1 MTRILGIS
9 AYYHDSAVALI
20 EGGRIVRAAQE
31 ERFSRKK
38 NDAEFPSE
46 ALRFC
51 MQRLSADDID
61 YVVFYEKPFL
71 KFERLLETYMAFAP
85 RGFTQFRRAIPI
97 WVREKLFQKQ
107 LLRKSLREVLNTAE
121 PPKLLFSGHHQS
133 HAASAYFAG
142 PYDEAAVL
150 CMDGVGEWATTSAW
164 LGGGGTLVPL
174 WQINFPHSLGLLY
187 SSFTELCGF
196 KVNEGEYKLMGLAP
210 YGEPVFADLIKEH
223 LIDIKQDGSFR
234 LNLDYFDYC
243 TGIHMINS
251 SLEGLFG
258 IKARGEDEP
267 IQSIHMNLAASIQR
281 VTEEVVLKLASA
293 LKRETGAANLCLA
306 GGVAL
311 NCVANGHL
319 RRAGIFDNIW
329 VQPASGDAGGAIGA
343 ALSAWH
349 QYLGHEKE
357 SRFGDGMS
365 ASLLGPAYGA
375 NEVTA
380 LLDGEGLKYEQLS
393 QDTLMPRVAGL
404 LGAGKIVGWFQ
415 GRSEFGPRAL
425 GSRSILADPRLDDMQ
440 HHLNISIKFRESF
453 RPFAPVVLEADV
465 ADYFESDLPSPY
477 MSFVEQVG
485 RDLCHEPLCRPI
497 DQSVDQ
503 PFDQPGRELSGL
515 DRVRERRSSLPAIT
529 HVDFSARVQTVNE
542 HQNPLLFALL
552 QAFKEQ
558 TGSSVLINTSFN
570 VKDEPIVETPGDALN
585 CFNKT
590 QMDVLVLG
598 DCLLMK
604 EDQWVGE
611 S

>member
-1 MTRILGIS
+1 
-9 AYYHDSAVALI
+9 
-20 EGGRIVRAAQE
+20 
-31 ERFSRKK
+31 
-38 NDAEFPSE
+38 
-46 ALRFC
+46 
-51 MQRLSADDID
+51 
-61 YVVFYEKPFL
+61 
-71 KFERLLETYMAFAP
+71 
-85 RGFTQFRRAIPI
+85 
-97 WVREKLFQKQ
+97 
-107 LLRKSLREVLNTAE
+107 
-121 PPKLLFSGHHQS
+121 
-133 HAASAYFAG
+133 
-142 PYDEAAVL
+142 
-150 CMDGVGEWATTSAW
+150 
-164 LGGGGTLVPL
+164 
-174 WQINFPHSLGLLY
+174 
-187 SSFTELCGF
+187 
-196 KVNEGEYKLMGLAP
+196 MGLAP
-210 YGEPVFADLIKEH
+210 YGEPVFADLIKER

-251 SLEGLFG
+251 SLEELFG
-258 IKARGEDEP
+258 VKARGEDEP

-293 LKRETGAANLCLA
+293 LKRETGVANLCLA

-319 RRAGIFDNIW
+319 RRARIFDNIW

-343 ALSAWH
+343 ALAAWH

-357 SRFGDGMS
+357 SRRGDGMS
-365 ASLLGPAYGA
+365 ASLLGQAYGA
-375 NEVTA
+375 SEVTA
-380 LLDGEGLKYEQLS
+380 LLEGEALKYEQCS
-393 QDTLMPRVAGL
+393 EGDLMSRVAGL
-404 LGAGKIVGWFQ
+404 LEAGKIVGWFQ

-425 GSRSILADPRLDDMQ
+425 GSRSILADPRMDDMQ

-485 RDLCHEPLCRPI
+485 RDLCHEPRADAI
-497 DQSVDQ
+497 DQPIGRPMGARLDHSLDQ
-503 PFDQPGRELSGL
+503 SPDQSPDQSGTERSGL
-515 DRVRERRSSLPAIT
+515 DRVRERRSTLPAIT

-542 HQNPLLFALL
+542 HQNPRLFALL
-552 QAFKEQ
+552 QAFKER

-570 VKDEPIVETPGDALN
+570 VKDEPIVETPRDALN

-604 EDQWVGE
+604 DEQ
-611 S
+611 